1 MKDRRTDGQTDGRT
15 NGPTGGTTD
24 RRMDRQSRL
33 HATKKIRVKKKSE
46 KNCDR
51 RSNENRIDFTHMRF

>member
-24 RRMDRQSRL
+24 RRMDRQSRV
-33 HATKKIRVKKKSE
+33 HATKKIRVKKKNQKKIAIE
-46 KNCDR
+46 DR
-51 RSNENRIDFTHMRF
+51 TKTE